1 MAHASLGV
9 VGLIAGMV
17 AVLAPKKAGRHVLAG
32 RVFAVVMLMSVV
44 AIAWPVWRKQNVF
57 MLGLGTVAAFAIV
70 EGWRALLRFR
80 GDLSPQPGWMD
91 HAVAG
96 WTILVSLGL
105 GGFGAW
111 GLWSRGNP
119 LFAVCLGFAALG
131 SSLVRDAWRRWHSDV
146 PRKQWLAVHIGHM
159 SGGLGAAVTAAGV
172 VNLEA
177 YLGGWQWVLWVGPTV
192 VGSMLAQRAMRQR
205 GLV

>member
-1 MAHASLGV
+1 M
-9 VGLIAGMV
+9 
-17 AVLAPKKAGRHVLAG
+17 LAG

-57 MLGLGTVAAFAIV
+57 MLDSGLSLPSPRREDAR
-70 EGWRALLRFR
+70 WLRFR

-96 WTILVSLGL
+96 WTILVAGARWV
-105 GGFGAW
+105 GAW

-131 SSLVRDAWRRWHSDV
+131 SSLVRDA
-146 PRKQWLAVHIGHM
+146 
-159 SGGLGAAVTAAGV
+159 
-172 VNLEA
+172 
-177 YLGGWQWVLWVGPTV
+177 
-192 VGSMLAQRAMRQR
+192 
-205 GLV
+205 